1 MVCHFL
7 WDGHMD
13 YSEASDV
20 SGIYCHELRGNK
32 NGKRFCCSDFVLLE
46 LKILILLPI
55 PKSLRLR
62 ITTV

>member
-1 MVCHFL
+1 
-7 WDGHMD
+7 MD